1 MFSFEL
7 ARINSLDIALG
18 ALMTVNAKGTFKV
31 KAQLKMNGIS
41 FDLKMANEAA
51 NILRPKFKKLRIPRG
66 KNHKILELK
75 FYYFFFQIFSLEK
88 TTKKSFQRFQ
98 NFSPTDVLNQHHL
111 AVIHLPTLPL
121 LPSSGHMF
129 HTIYMTSS
137 IPMTSLFFIS

>member
-1 MFSFEL
+1 MVFFSKLIFLFSFEL

-66 KNHKILELK
+66 I
-75 FYYFFFQIFSLEK
+75 
-88 TTKKSFQRFQ
+88 FQ
-98 NFSPTDVLNQHHL
+98 NFSENKKIPKLNFIFSDFFSGEDDQEILPAISKLFSHGCLEPTPFGRHSFADI
-111 AVIHLPTLPL
+111 AAAAI
-121 LPSSGHMF
+121 
-129 HTIYMTSS
+129 
-137 IPMTSLFFIS
+137 

>member
-1 MFSFEL
+1 MVVSALNNIFSFEL

-66 KNHKILELK
+66 KNDSSTMTHQVFLARRYLWAKYVLANVLVNALPWSRSGK
-75 FYYFFFQIFSLEK
+75 FP
-88 TTKKSFQRFQ
+88 RP
-98 NFSPTDVLNQHHL
+98 NPN
-111 AVIHLPTLPL
+111 P
-121 LPSSGHMF
+121 
-129 HTIYMTSS
+129 
-137 IPMTSLFFIS
+137 FFIFLLRHFLMPKVFHPSKWIQTVI

>member
-1 MFSFEL
+1 M

-66 KNHKILELK
+66 IFPSFFPNFLAKIKKTAKIKLLLDFFSGEDDQEILPAISKLFSHGCLEPTP
-75 FYYFFFQIFSLEK
+75 FGRH
-88 TTKKSFQRFQ
+88 SFA
-98 NFSPTDVLNQHHL
+98 DI
-111 AVIHLPTLPL
+111 AAAAI
-121 LPSSGHMF
+121 
-129 HTIYMTSS
+129 
-137 IPMTSLFFIS
+137 